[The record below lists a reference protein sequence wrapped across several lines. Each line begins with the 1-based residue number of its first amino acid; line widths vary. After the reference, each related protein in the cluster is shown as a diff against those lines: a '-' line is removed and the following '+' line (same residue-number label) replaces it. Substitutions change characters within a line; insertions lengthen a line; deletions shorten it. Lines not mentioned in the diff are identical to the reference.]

1 MDISTFS
8 ILFIIQKGKTNQ
20 EGKAPI
26 LARITINKQMVHIS
40 TRQSVPPQRWLPKE
54 CKTIGLTKEEKQ
66 INRFLED
73 FKGLIYSKYKRREMY
88 LITRSLRRLPE
99 RLCSTRRSQNEQT
112 YL

>member
-1 MDISTFS
+1 MQKMDISTFS

-73 FKGLIYSKYKRREMY
+73 FKGGRYDIVVQVSGIHILHLRIIQIPCLIS
-88 LITRSLRRLPE
+88 S
-99 RLCSTRRSQNEQT
+99 
-112 YL
+112 